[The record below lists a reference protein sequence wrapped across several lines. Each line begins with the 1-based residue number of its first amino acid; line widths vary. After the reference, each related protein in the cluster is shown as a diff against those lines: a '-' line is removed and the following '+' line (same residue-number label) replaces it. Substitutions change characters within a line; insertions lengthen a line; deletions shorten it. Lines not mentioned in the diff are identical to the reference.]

1 MDCLLI
7 EAMIECDV
15 VGIEAVADA
24 VVVVAVVV
32 LVADVDV
39 NESEMMRSC
48 WPSSYSGTLDSAN

>member
-7 EAMIECDV
+7 EAMTECDV
-15 VGIEAVADA
+15 AGIEALVDAA
-24 VVVVAVVV
+24 VVVVVVV
-32 LVADVDV
+32 LAVDVDV